1 MQDRIWVAIQRH
13 GSTTRVLATAG
24 PMQTLLKARLAADPW
39 HQRALPSL
47 LEALALW
54 QKQQVHAV
62 LVADGRGSTCD
73 TGLFADLAAEH
84 ARTPLYTLDWA
95 DGRRRGPRRS
105 SERVDGVGDFRDLR
119 QLMLF
124 AVAR

>member
-1 MQDRIWVAIQRH
+1 MQDRIWVAIHRQ

-24 PMQTLLKARLAADPW
+24 PAQTLLKARLAADPW

-47 LEALALW
+47 LEALAFW
-54 QKQQVHAV
+54 QKQPVHAV
-62 LVADGRGSTCD
+62 LVADAPGSTSD
-73 TGLFADLAAEH
+73 TGPFDDLAAAH

-95 DGRRRGPRRS
+95 EGRRRAPRR

-124 AVAR
+124 TVAR

>member
-1 MQDRIWVAIQRH
+1 MDERIWVAIHRH
-13 GSTTRVLATAG
+13 ASTTRVLATAG
-24 PMQTLLKARLAADPW
+24 PGQTLLKARLAPDPW

-47 LEALALW
+47 LEALAFW

-62 LVADGRGSTCD
+62 LVADDTPGTCD
-73 TGLFADLAAEH
+73 MGLFADLAAEH

-95 DGRRRGPRRS
+95 EGRRRGPRRS
-105 SERVDGVGDFRDLR
+105 DRLDGVGDFRDLR

>member
-1 MQDRIWVAIQRH
+1 MQDRIWVAIHRQ

-24 PMQTLLKARLAADPW
+24 PAQTLLKARLAADPW

-47 LEALALW
+47 LEALAFW

-62 LVADGRGSTCD
+62 LVADDSVSTSD
-73 TGLFADLAAEH
+73 TGPLGELATH

-95 DGRRRGPRRS
+95 EGRRRAPRR

-124 AVAR
+124 TVAR